1 MTNLMVLKKSVQKI
15 PKGSVVTPIDDGTA
29 AVVTPA
35 KLIGSSVKTTKDNM
49 EPIKA
54 KDIDE
59 VVKFMVKYRS
69 DRIVEQFN
77 KQAIEHGT
85 LLVIPVAKRSCAI
98 YEVIDRVMDHKP
110 RLKIK
115 YRQDL
120 SAGFE
125 PAPEDIGAETE
136 IEEAWAMVI
145 YLSNTALLAEFD
157 IIDDSHQVEVIKSK
171 YDGRLIVAMDDHLDE
186 KKLAKLEKFKAG
198 EAVAQ
203 EDPDEEGEENEEIF
217 EAEDEDENG
226 DEDEDEDENGDGE
239 NAAG

>member
-35 KLIGSSVKTTKDNM
+35 KLIGSSVKTTKDNL

-157 IIDDSHQVEVIKSK
+157 IIDDSHQVEVLKSK
-171 YDGRLIVAMDDHLDE
+171 YDGRLIVAMDDYLDE

-198 EAVAQ
+198 EAIPQDEGEAEFEAVN
-203 EDPDEEGEENEEIF
+203 EDGDPEFDEEDG
-217 EAEDEDENG
+217 EDE
-226 DEDEDEDENGDGE
+226 EDEEDGE
-239 NAAG
+239 GEDNVE